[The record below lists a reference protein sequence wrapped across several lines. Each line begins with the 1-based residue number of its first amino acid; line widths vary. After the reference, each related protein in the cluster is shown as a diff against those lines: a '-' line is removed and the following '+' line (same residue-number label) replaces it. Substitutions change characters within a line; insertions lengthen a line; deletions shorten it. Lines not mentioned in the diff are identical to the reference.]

1 MHHCCGGGDEGHDHH
16 HHLAHAH
23 ATLGTFF
30 VLTLDATQGVLT
42 QESIAAAEVIEEAG
56 VLTFSSSDYELLRQT
71 ALASHCV
78 SYITE
83 RGDKLWVMPLGSAA
97 LCQRNTAPS
106 ARLEYHETQA
116 GTVFCKL
123 IAQKALAAGDAV
135 TL

>member
-16 HHLAHAH
+16 HHSAHAH
-23 ATLGTFF
+23 ASLGTFF
-30 VLTLDATQGVLT
+30 VLTLDAARGVLT

-56 VLTFSSSDYELLRQT
+56 VLAFTSTDYEQVKHTPIAARF
-71 ALASHCV
+71 V

-97 LCQRNTAPS
+97 LCHKNADPS

-116 GTVFCKL
+116 GDVFCTLMAK
-123 IAQKALAAGDAV
+123 KPLAVGEAV